1 MSYSTWTV
9 NGYGICTND
18 IYTTKEKIEVLLQLA
33 PKFNEEVSN
42 WLEEC
47 GIENPDLDDYLE
59 YDQDYYSGIAYLL
72 QQVIYEAEN
81 VNLEIAE
88 DYDSDYYLMVCP
100 SYLWGKLTDEE
111 RALDTQDKVNALFEK
126 YLKVVAD
133 NDVSIDYYSVENGG

>member
-18 IYTTKEKIEVLLQLA
+18 IDTTKEKVEALLQLA

-47 GIENPDLDDYLE
+47 DIENPDLDDYLE

-100 SYLWGKLTDEE
+100 NYLWSKLTDEE